1 MAIFIKSFSFQTMT
15 NENMTVDWLHLPS
28 IPFEV
33 IMTKVAQ
40 ESLTDLRSCTE
51 VCSAWSEMIEGDIL
65 KNRAVI
71 DIVRDQTERAFG
83 PDLGVFRCNFSVT
96 RMLPTSEQ
104 ISNSKWFSK

>member
-1 MAIFIKSFSFQTMT
+1 MT
-15 NENMTVDWLHLPS
+15 HENMTVDWLHLPS

-40 ESLTDLRSCTE
+40 ENLTDLRSCAQ

-71 DIVRDQTERAFG
+71 DTVRDQMERAFG
-83 PDLGVFRCNFSVT
+83 SDHGVSRSNFSVT
-96 RMLPTSEQ
+96 RMLPISEQ
-104 ISNSKWFSK
+104 ISNAKWFSK

>member
-1 MAIFIKSFSFQTMT
+1 MT
-15 NENMTVDWLHLPS
+15 HENMTVDWLHLPI

-33 IMTKVAQ
+33 IMTKVKVAQ
-40 ESLTDLRSCTE
+40 ENLTELRSCAQ

-71 DIVRDQTERAFG
+71 DTVRDQMERAFG
-83 PDLGVFRCNFSVT
+83 SDLGVSRSNFSVT

-104 ISNSKWFSK
+104 ISNAKWFSK